1 MVTFLFSSLLP
12 FVLLSWLIDPHFC
25 SLEEYSTSDFFT
37 LTLLSLAVLK
47 TFQAGVIVRQKHIN
61 ESSLVLNEI
70 SLVLIGILEF
80 ISHQFCWFCC
90 SVQLRYYYTNKL
102 RHLLK
107 IITLLNEKFYL
118 TLPTCG
124 GHTCWQD
131 LRRPRPSWETQRTP
145 TDMELMT
152 TANTQKHGMRKG

>member
-1 MVTFLFSSLLP
+1 MSAYPSQPSFWIRIYIHNNYLQHLCTGYLSGYLPFSSLLP

-37 LTLLSLAVLK
+37 LTLLSLAALK

-90 SVQLRYYYTNKL
+90 SVQLCYYCTNKL

-124 GHTCWQD
+124 GHTC
-131 LRRPRPSWETQRTP
+131 
-145 TDMELMT
+145 
-152 TANTQKHGMRKG
+152 